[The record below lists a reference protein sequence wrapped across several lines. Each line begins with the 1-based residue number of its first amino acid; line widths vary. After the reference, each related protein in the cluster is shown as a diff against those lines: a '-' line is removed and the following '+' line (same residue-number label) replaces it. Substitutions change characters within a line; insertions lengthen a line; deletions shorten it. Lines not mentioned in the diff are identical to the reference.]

1 MEEVSQSGAQITQIA
16 KQVAAAAEATS
27 TASNSGLR
35 AVQDTTRTMTAQ
47 HKAALAEGRSEG
59 RAVKSY
65 LEALQQNRP
74 RRGRRRTPDSI
85 NKRLAAID
93 AAYADGSALQQLQLV
108 QERMDLQKE
117 LDAMGTKID
126 LSALEG
132 AFVKTAG
139 KYAQRKG
146 ISYAAWRELGVSAEV
161 LKKAGISRGS

>member
-1 MEEVSQSGAQITQIA
+1 MA
-16 KQVAAAAEATS
+16 KS
-27 TASNSGLR
+27 
-35 AVQDTTRTMTAQ
+35 TTRTMTAQ

-108 QERMDLQKE
+108 QERIDLQRE
-117 LDAMGTKID
+117 LDAMGAKVD

-132 AFVKTAG
+132 AFVKTAA

-146 ISYAAWRELGVSAEV
+146 ISYAAWRELGVPADV